1 MLAGQLVFRMVPPR
15 SCSIQSLGARESKGQ
30 RRGST
35 IRLVAGLTL
44 PLLAMACGG
53 ENQSAAAAPP
63 PLGVEAVTLAMH
75 PVERTGEFV
84 GLIRSRRSATVQ
96 PQAEGFVTAIRV
108 TSGDRVSPGA
118 VLMQIDAEP
127 QRATVA
133 NLESQRAAREADLVF
148 TRQQAE
154 RAKVLLAAG
163 AASQQEFDQ
172 AGAALKA
179 AEAQLQALDEQ
190 IRQQRVELNY
200 YRVTAPTAG
209 VIGDIPVRVGDRVT
223 RSTMLTTIDDHA
235 GFEVYVNVP
244 VQQAPSLQTG
254 LPVRI
259 LDERSKVVSTNP
271 ITFVAPSVD
280 DATQTV
286 LVKTGL
292 RENVARFRTDQFVRA
307 QIVWAAEP
315 GLTVPIIS
323 LTRVNGQ
330 FFAFV
335 AEAGENG
342 ATVARQ
348 RAVEVGPVVGNDYV
362 VASGLKAGDRLI
374 VSGVQKVGDGM
385 PVRIVEASAA
395 PPSTN
400 PSRSGP

>member
-1 MLAGQLVFRMVPPR
+1 M
-15 SCSIQSLGARESKGQ
+15 
-30 RRGST
+30 T
-35 IRLVAGLTL
+35 LTL

-108 TSGDRVSPGA
+108 TSGDRVSPGT

-148 TRQQAE
+148 TRQQSE

-172 AGAALKA
+172 AAAALKA

-259 LDERSKVVSTNP
+259 LDERSKIVSTNP

-323 LTRVNGQ
+323 LSRVNGQ
-330 FFAFV
+330 FFAYRGRSRRERGDGRP
-335 AEAGENG
+335 AARRGG
-342 ATVARQ
+342 RPGRRQ
-348 RAVEVGPVVGNDYV
+348 RLCGSQRSQGRRPP
-362 VASGLKAGDRLI
+362 DR
-374 VSGVQKVGDGM
+374 VGDPEGRRRDARPHRRGVGRAIVHQSI
-385 PVRIVEASAA
+385 PVGSLTR
-395 PPSTN
+395 
-400 PSRSGP
+400 RSG